1 MDMAEHNAELAAKKR
16 QSGCKL
22 EVFFTRDSHEDSMDG
37 NGKLVTFQTGQD
49 TVESVAKRLEAQQ
62 QQLEDWQNAVSDARS
77 KHYFLPLGARCL
89 VIDLR
94 FFPSLMKDLWVV
106 KNYQKGVDFHGHVS
120 LPCTAVVAKELLHSA
135 GAVLPDRSLALG
147 RQG

>member
-1 MDMAEHNAELAAKKR
+1 MH
-16 QSGCKL
+16 
-22 EVFFTRDSHEDSMDG
+22 G

-77 KHYFLPLGARCL
+77 KHYFLPLGAVVWWVTGCL

-106 KNYQKGVDFHGHVS
+106 KNNWKI
-120 LPCTAVVAKELLHSA
+120 
-135 GAVLPDRSLALG
+135 
-147 RQG
+147 